1 MKSIEVRVKL
11 FSWRYSITVLHCV
24 CAMGDPAFINVIS
37 RLSSNFLQHLPV
49 ALGSNSGDDTLLHL
63 FQFTIKKNSMGVKL
77 LDLHS

>member
-1 MKSIEVRVKL
+1 
-11 FSWRYSITVLHCV
+11 
-24 CAMGDPAFINVIS
+24 MGDPAFINVIS